1 MKKIFALC
9 FMAFLLN
16 SSFILPQQENKTIAI
31 LDFSN
36 NSIVEKE
43 KYSALSQALAEIM
56 ITELSKV
63 PDLQLVERQ
72 RMNALLQEMQLSQ
85 SGVLSEQAGIQVGKL
100 LGAHYLV
107 FGSYMVSFDQMIRVD
122 VRIVEVETGIT
133 IKAEEITD
141 KVGQL
146 FHIIKKLNEK
156 IVKDLNIRLSK
167 EARAAWQNSAVSF
180 DVISSFSTALKL
192 EEQNKFKEAKQIYQ
206 TILSNNPAFEPARK
220 RLNELST
227 KNKDFE

>member
-1 MKKIFALC
+1 MKKIFVLF
-9 FMAFLLN
+9 FMLLLLN
-16 SSFILPQQENKTIAI
+16 SNLIFSQQQNKTVAI

-36 NSIVEKE
+36 NSLIERE
-43 KYSALSQALAEIM
+43 KYSALSKALAEIM

-85 SGVLSEQAGIQVGKL
+85 SGILSEQASIQVGKL

-141 KVGQL
+141 KVAQL
-146 FHIIKKLNEK
+146 FNIIKKLNEK
-156 IVKDLNIRLSK
+156 IVKDLNIRLTK
-167 EARAAWQNSAVSF
+167 ETKAAWHNSDVSF

-192 EEQNKFKEAKQIYQ
+192 EEQNKIKEAIKIYQ
-206 TILSNNPAFEPARK
+206 SILSNDPSFEPARK
-220 RLNELST
+220 RLKELSDKD
-227 KNKDFE
+227 KNFE